1 MLAPACLESVFT
13 EEECQRIITIAEADS
28 FADAALVRGDLVG
41 DIRRARIAW
50 LDEAGCADWVF
61 RRILD
66 AVAEINRE
74 HFGFDLTEFAE
85 RMQVAWYGAEAGGHF
100 DWHSDI
106 GDGPLAARRKLTLV
120 VQLSDPA
127 DYRGGLL
134 QTNADGHVKDATS
147 ARGSATVFPSFVLHR
162 VTPVTAGARYS
173 LTTWVHGPAFR

>member
-1 MLAPACLESVFT
+1 MLSPAFRPAVFT
-13 EEECQRIITIAEADS
+13 EAECERIVAIAEETA
-28 FADAALVRGDLVG
+28 FADAGLVRGEQIER
-41 DIRRARIAW
+41 IRRARITW
-50 LDEAGCADWVF
+50 LDEAGSADWVF

-66 AVAEINRE
+66 TVAEVNRE

-85 RMQVAWYGAEAGGHF
+85 RMQVAWYDGRSGGHF

-106 GDGPLAARRKLTLV
+106 GDGQLAARRKLTVV
-120 VQLSDPA
+120 VQLSDPG
-127 DYRGGLL
+127 DYSGGLL
-134 QTNADGHVKDATS
+134 QTNGDGHVIDAGR